1 MSCLPISPFAVQ
13 GGCAPRMGGIRSILW
28 IRSSGVT
35 ANAVDFDPAN
45 GDYLLDLYS
54 ISGNNAYRVPCR
66 SGSFAST
73 AEVNDDGTTYYRDE
87 LTFVPAA
94 GPQSAAALL
103 AALTAASDDALVLI
117 AEGYNGEAWVLGL
130 GFSDANGAFAA
141 YPVWLS
147 GGSVQ
152 SGSARGDLTGGQVT
166 VASAHPLPAASA
178 GIYDIEIANPNDF

>member
-28 IRSSGVT
+28 IKRSGVSVD
-35 ANAVDFDPAN
+35 AVDFDPEA
-45 GDYLLDLYS
+45 GDYSLDLSS
-54 ISGNNAYRVPCR
+54 INGIKAYRIPVR
-66 SGSFAST
+66 SGSFTST

-87 LTFVPAA
+87 LTFVPAS
-94 GPQSAAALL
+94 GQQSAASLL
-103 AALTAASDDALVLI
+103 TALTAASDDTLVLI

-152 SGSARGDLTGGQVT
+152 SGAARVDLTGGQAT
-166 VASAHPLPAASA
+166 VASVHPLPAASA

>member
-28 IRSSGVT
+28 IKRSGVT
-35 ANAVDFDPAN
+35 VNSVDFEPAN
-45 GDYLLDLYS
+45 GDYSLDLYS
-54 ISGNNAYRVPCR
+54 FGGNKAYRVPVR

-94 GPQSAAALL
+94 GQQSAAALL
-103 AALTAASDDALVLI
+103 AALTAASDDTLVLI

-130 GFSDANGAFAA
+130 GFTDAAGAVAA
-141 YPVWLS
+141 YPVWQS

-152 SGSARGDLTGGQVT
+152 SGAARGDLAGGQVT
-166 VASAHPLPAASA
+166 VASVHPLPAASA
-178 GIYDIEIANPNDF
+178 GLADIEIANPNDF